1 MTKEELIK
9 RLEDIEW
16 EDFEVKAARSAVP
29 QSSWETV
36 SSFSNTAGGWLIFG
50 VQQLG
55 KEFIIQGVEN
65 PEKIEQD
72 FITALRGGKF
82 NIKIQTTNKKYKVN
96 GVDILAFHVASAP
109 AKFKPIYFSNSLKNT
124 FIRTGSGD
132 QRATQEE
139 IDAMFRNSSFES
151 KDKELTDFAIS
162 DLDEETVH
170 RYRTYLQNI
179 EPAHSYNSLSNAE
192 FLQKLN
198 VLINQKITIAGL
210 LVFGKEDCINYV
222 IPDFRIDYLE
232 IAGTSYSKAPARYK
246 YRLPGEENLF
256 NYYFSVYKKLIK
268 NIDIPFKEGKNGFR
282 DEDQPQ
288 VNAVKEALV
297 NLLMHTDYF
306 SNAKPRIRVFTDRIE
321 FFNPGGL
328 PKKLEDIINEDFS
341 MPRNSTIAKIFR
353 IIKLSENIGSGF
365 HKMINGWE
373 SYYKVKP
380 DITGDFD
387 SYTITFK
394 YSQAPQ
400 VTTQET
406 VEKITKIINENKDL
420 PKKELGVKLGEEL
433 GVKLGE
439 NEAEVIRIIVEN
451 NLITSVELSKR
462 IGISTTAIENNIAKL
477 KKKGILRRV
486 GSDKGGYWE
495 ILK

>member
-16 EDFEVKAARSAVP
+16 EDFEVKAARSALP

-72 FITALRGGKF
+72 FITALRSGKF

-96 GVDILAFHVASAP
+96 GVDILAFNVAPAP
-109 AKFKPIYFSNSLKNT
+109 AKFKPVYFNNSLKNT

-151 KDKELTDFAIS
+151 KDKELTDFSIS

-179 EPAHSYNSLSNAE
+179 ESAHSYNSLSNVE

-232 IAGTSYSKAPARYK
+232 IAGTSYSKAPTRYK

-256 NYYFSVYKKLIK
+256 NYYFSVYKKLVK

-341 MPRNSTIAKIFR
+341 MPRNPTIAKIFR

-380 DITGDFD
+380 DITGDFNN
-387 SYTITFK
+387 YTITFK
-394 YSQAPQ
+394 YSQPPQ
-400 VTTQET
+400 VTPQVTPQVVLTELEEKVLNEIKNNVKISREQIAERLRIKPGT
-406 VEKITKIINENKDL
+406 V
-420 PKKELGVKLGEEL
+420 KEYIK
-433 GVKLGE
+433 
-439 NEAEVIRIIVEN
+439 
-451 NLITSVELSKR
+451 
-462 IGISTTAIENNIAKL
+462 KL
-477 KKKGILRRV
+477 KDKGVLRRV
-486 GSDKGGYWE
+486 GKTSGGHWE
-495 ILK
+495 VFK

>member
-16 EDFEVKAARSAVP
+16 EDFEVKAARSALP

-55 KEFIIQGVEN
+55 KEFIVQGVEN

-72 FITALRGGKF
+72 FITALRSGKF

-96 GVDILAFHVASAP
+96 GADILAFNVAPAP
-109 AKFKPIYFSNSLKNT
+109 AKFKPVYFNNSLKNT

-179 EPAHSYNSLSNAE
+179 ESAHSYNSLSNAE

-256 NYYFSVYKKLIK
+256 NYYFSIYKKLVK

-341 MPRNSTIAKIFR
+341 MPRNPTIAKIFR

-387 SYTITFK
+387 HYTITFK

-400 VTTQET
+400 VTPQVVLTELEGK
-406 VEKITKIINENKDL
+406 VLNEIK
-420 PKKELGVKLGEEL
+420 
-433 GVKLGE
+433 
-439 NEAEVIRIIVEN
+439 N
-451 NLITSVELSKR
+451 NLKISREQIAERLR
-462 IGISTTAIENNIAKL
+462 IKPGTVKEYIKKL
-477 KKKGILRRV
+477 KDKGVLRRV
-486 GSDKGGYWE
+486 GKTSGGHWE
-495 ILK
+495 VLK